1 MGGEEPMWKPTA
13 AGTLAGMAR
22 PGTLSMIG
30 AADRD
35 SGVALLVE
43 LGHAYGEAP
52 LSVSEAVLGD
62 EPCSTERDVMAR
74 LDGHKLFYDLE
85 ALCWQPWLHIDPIRL
100 LKQLARRT
108 GVVAVWPGSIDGRT
122 IEFSSPGRR
131 DHVRA
136 DAAGINVLRPVRS
149 QFPDEVPFILESSD
163 RP

>member
-1 MGGEEPMWKPTA
+1 MWKATA

-43 LGHAYGEAP
+43 IGHALGEAP
-52 LSVSEAVLGD
+52 LSVSNVVLGGA
-62 EPCSTERDVMAR
+62 PCTSERDVLAR
-74 LDGHKLFYDLE
+74 LAGHQLLYDLE
-85 ALCWQPWLHIDPIRL
+85 SLCWQPWLHVDPIRL
-100 LKQLARRT
+100 LKQLARRE

-122 IEFSSPGRR
+122 IEFSNPGRR

-136 DAAGINVLRPVRS
+136 AVAGINVLRPVRS
-149 QFPDEVPFILESSD
+149 QFPDEVPFILENSD